1 MNDNEN
7 MLQEKDLLNDE
18 RISRFLQGKMDAD
31 EEAAFMEEMKN
42 NEDLRNQAIAQAR
55 LVKGMKQVDEELK
68 DAFRQAD
75 EQTIKRIAKE
85 ASEASVSK
93 KSSARWLAIA
103 ASVVFIVFVGF
114 KSYDY
119 YDTTSLGKEYANTFP
134 TTSIIRGETNTDVET
149 ELSSLFNNVAECKD
163 LDDTTFRLA
172 TLWELSKKDTYND
185 YTDFAP
191 YIGWNL
197 AIGHLENYEK
207 ARAVEVLIEMKQAY
221 PERTVLG
228 DKIREILKQISDVY

>member
-7 MLQEKDLLNDE
+7 SVQEKDLLNDE
-18 RISRFLQGKMDAD
+18 RISRFLQGKMKAD
-31 EEAAFMEEMKN
+31 EEATFMEEMKN
-42 NEDLRNQAIAQAR
+42 NDDLRDQARVQAR

-68 DAFRQAD
+68 DAVRQAD

-85 ASEASVSK
+85 TFETSVGK

-103 ASVVFIVFVGF
+103 ASIVFIVFVGF

-134 TTSIIRGETNTDVET
+134 TTSIIRGETNTAVET
-149 ELSSLFNNVAECKD
+149 ELSTLFNNVAECKD
-163 LDDTTFRLA
+163 LDNTTSRLA
-172 TLWELSKKDTYND
+172 TLWELSKQDTYND
-185 YTDFAP
+185 YTDYAP

-197 AIGHLENYEK
+197 AIGYLENYEK
-207 ARAVEVLIEMKQAY
+207 AKAKDVLMEMEQAY
-221 PERTVLG
+221 SKESAMGSVIMKVLEA
-228 DKIREILKQISDVY
+228 I

>member
-1 MNDNEN
+1 MNYNEN

-68 DAFRQAD
+68 DTFRQAD

-93 KSSARWLAIA
+93 KSSTRWLAIA
-103 ASVVFIVFVGF
+103 ASVVFVVFVGF

-119 YDTTSLGKEYANTFP
+119 YDTTSLGKAYANAFP
-134 TTSIIRGETNTDVET
+134 VSSIIRGEESIDVET
-149 ELSSLFNNVAECKD
+149 ELSTLFSNVAESKD
-163 LDDTTFRLA
+163 LDDTTSRLA
-172 TLWELSKKDTYND
+172 TLWELSKQDTYND
-185 YTDFAP
+185 YTDYAP

-197 AIGHLENYEK
+197 AIGYLENYEK
-207 ARAVEVLIEMKQAY
+207 ARAKELLKEMKQIY
-221 PERTVLG
+221 PEGTALG
-228 DKIREILKQISDVY
+228 DKIREVLNKI

>member
-7 MLQEKDLLNDE
+7 NLQEKDLLNDE
-18 RISRFLQGKMDAD
+18 RISRFLQGKMKAD
-31 EEAAFMEEMKN
+31 EEATFMDEMKN
-42 NEDLRNQAIAQAR
+42 NENLRNQAIAQAR

-68 DAFRQAD
+68 DTFRLVD
-75 EQTIKRIAKE
+75 EQTIQRIAKDV
-85 ASEASVSK
+85 SETSVSK

-119 YDTTSLGKEYANTFP
+119 YDTTSLGKEYANIFP

-149 ELSSLFNNVAECKD
+149 ELSTLFNNIAECKD
-163 LDDTTFRLA
+163 LDETTSRLA
-172 TLWELSKKDTYND
+172 TLWELSKQDTYND
-185 YTDFAP
+185 YTDFSP

-197 AIGHLENYEK
+197 AIGYLENYEK
-207 ARAVEVLIEMKQAY
+207 AKAKDVLNEMEQSY
-221 PERTVLG
+221 PECNAIG
-228 DKIREILKQISDVY
+228 DKVRNLIKSL

>member
-7 MLQEKDLLNDE
+7 ILQEKDILNDE
-18 RISRFLQGKMDAD
+18 RISRFLQGKMDTD

-42 NEDLRNQAIAQAR
+42 NDDLRNQAIAQAR

-85 ASEASVSK
+85 ASETSVSK

-119 YDTTSLGKEYANTFP
+119 YDTTSLGKKYANTFP
-134 TTSIIRGETNTDVET
+134 TSTIIRGEANADVDT
-149 ELSSLFNNVAECKD
+149 ELTTLFNNVAEGKD
-163 LDDTTFRLA
+163 LDNTTSRLK
-172 TLWELSKKDTYND
+172 TLWEQAKQDTYND
-185 YTDFAP
+185 YTDYAP

-197 AIGHLENYEK
+197 AIGYLRNYEK
-207 ARAVEVLIEMKQAY
+207 TKARSVLSEMETIYDNETITGKKVRELIKAIE
-221 PERTVLG
+221 
-228 DKIREILKQISDVY
+228 

>member
-7 MLQEKDLLNDE
+7 ILQEKDLLNDE
-18 RISRFLQGKMDAD
+18 RISRFLQGKMKAD
-31 EEAAFMEEMKN
+31 EEATFMEEMKN
-42 NEDLRNQAIAQAR
+42 NDDLRDQAIVQAR

-75 EQTIKRIAKE
+75 EQTIKRIANE
-85 ASEASVSK
+85 TFETSVGK
-93 KSSARWLAIA
+93 KSCARWLAIA
-103 ASVVFIVFVGF
+103 ASIVFIVFVGF

-134 TTSIIRGETNTDVET
+134 TTSIIRGESNTAVET
-149 ELSSLFNNVAECKD
+149 ELSTLFNNVAECKD
-163 LDDTTFRLA
+163 LDDTTSRLS
-172 TLWELSKKDTYND
+172 TLWELSKQDTYND

-197 AIGHLENYEK
+197 AIGYLENYEK
-207 ARAVEVLIEMKQAY
+207 TKAKDVLIEMKQTY
-221 PERTVLG
+221 PEGTALG
-228 DKIREILKQISDVY
+228 DKVVQLINEM

>member
-7 MLQEKDLLNDE
+7 ILQEKDILNDE
-18 RISRFLQGKMDAD
+18 RISRFLQGKMDTD

-42 NEDLRNQAIAQAR
+42 NDDLRNQAIAQAR

-85 ASEASVSK
+85 TFETSVGK

-119 YDTTSLGKEYANTFP
+119 YDTTSLGKKFANTFP
-134 TTSIIRGETNTDVET
+134 TSTIIRGEANADVDT
-149 ELSSLFNNVAECKD
+149 ELTTLFNNVAEGKD
-163 LDDTTFRLA
+163 LDNTTSRLKK
-172 TLWELSKKDTYND
+172 LWELSKQDTYND
-185 YTDFAP
+185 YTDYAP

-197 AIGHLENYEK
+197 AIGYLRNYEK
-207 ARAVEVLIEMKQAY
+207 AKAKNVLKEMKQEY
-221 PERTVLG
+221 PKGTVIG
-228 DKIREILKQISDVY
+228 DKIATLLEML

>member
-7 MLQEKDLLNDE
+7 ILQEKDLLNDE
-18 RISRFLQGKMDAD
+18 RISRFLQGKMKAD
-31 EEAAFMEEMKN
+31 EEATFMEEMKN
-42 NEDLRNQAIAQAR
+42 NDDLRDQAIVQAR

-85 ASEASVSK
+85 TFETSVGK

-103 ASVVFIVFVGF
+103 ASIVFIVFVGF

-149 ELSSLFNNVAECKD
+149 ELSILFNNVAECKD
-163 LDDTTFRLA
+163 LDDTTSRLS
-172 TLWELSKKDTYND
+172 TLWELSKQDTYND

-197 AIGHLENYEK
+197 AIGYLENYKKTK
-207 ARAVEVLIEMKQAY
+207 AKDVLIEMKQTY
-221 PERTVLG
+221 PEGTALG
-228 DKIREILKQISDVY
+228 DKVVQLINEM